1 MMKMLNRDTAL
12 VTVGHVAAKQA
23 LREKKVSQRD
33 ALNVEIAELDK
44 WLEAAAVLAGA
55 DVIMAHA
62 AIGEEEE
69 DNDQDTESMAD
80 AAKRILGSFPK
91 GIGHSQLQDELKK
104 IPTFADRLG
113 KNPGYYYTMISR
125 LKKRGHVV
133 KYRKLLR
140 LPQQQQ
146 QPTGEDETAA

>member
-12 VTVGHVAAKQA
+12 VTVGQVAAKRD

-33 ALNVEIAELDK
+33 ALNVEIDQLDK
-44 WLEAAAVLAGA
+44 WLEAATILAGT
-55 DVIMAHA
+55 DIMAHT
-62 AIGEEEE
+62 AIAEEEE
-69 DNDQDTESMAD
+69 DSDQDGAGENMAE
-80 AAKRILGSFPK
+80 AAKRILGNFPK
-91 GIGHSQLQDELKK
+91 GVGHAQLQDELKK
-104 IPTFADRLG
+104 IPLFAERLS

-140 LPQQQQ
+140 LPQQ
-146 QPTGEDETAA
+146 PTVEDETAA